1 MPLLY
6 IDGKAAIGQS
16 KAIERYLA
24 KAFGFMG
31 ANPIE
36 EAQVDMWI
44 EHLRDIQD
52 AFGKA
57 KALPEDPACPG
68 VTPLAKFVAEE
79 LPVLLTKL
87 SAVAAITGTPG
98 YAVGNKL
105 SLAGLRLYLMA
116 TDGMVPSGG
125 VAEIAAA
132 FKAQPALQAIIDNV
146 AANAHLQK
154 WLAARPVTPF

>member
-1 MPLLY
+1 
-6 IDGKAAIGQS
+6 
-16 KAIERYLA
+16 
-24 KAFGFMG
+24 MG
-31 ANPIE
+31 ANPVE
-36 EAQVDMWI
+36 EAQVDMWCVLCPGFFFLAFFCAANSRSRASSRI

-79 LPVLLTKL
+79 LPILLTKL